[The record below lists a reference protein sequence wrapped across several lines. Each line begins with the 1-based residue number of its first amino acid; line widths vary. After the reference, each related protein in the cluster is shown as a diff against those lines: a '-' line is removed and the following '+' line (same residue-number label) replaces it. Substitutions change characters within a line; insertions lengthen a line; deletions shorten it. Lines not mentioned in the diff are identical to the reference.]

1 MGKRKKKGQIRQIW
15 KRYCRNKLAVV
26 GLVILGIVLILV
38 IGTSLFGNYQNAV
51 VQDLTGRY
59 ASPGVSDGVS
69 SLFGKDQVGRSTF
82 WRILFGGRITL
93 IASLTIVILSMV
105 IGGMLGAV
113 AGFSGGKVD
122 NAIMRIM
129 DMVLCI
135 PSLLLAMTIVTAL
148 GTSLVNLVIALTIAT
163 IAPVARVVRSSVL
176 TVRGQDYI
184 EAATACGST
193 KERTILVQ
201 VLPNAVGPI
210 IVLATLLLA
219 SQILNICSLSFLG
232 MGTQP
237 PTPEWGLMV
246 SDAKQYLRTY
256 PILTIVPSI
265 AIILSV
271 VSINLIGDGIQDAID
286 PTLKR

>member
-1 MGKRKKKGQIRQIW
+1 MGRRKKQGQICQIW

-26 GLVILGIVLILV
+26 GLVILGIVLVLV
-38 IGTSLFGNYQNAV
+38 IGTSIFGNYQNAV
-51 VQDLTGRY
+51 AQDLTDRY
-59 ASPGVSDGVS
+59 ANPGLSDGVS

-93 IASLTIVILSMV
+93 IASLTIVFLSMV
-105 IGGMLGAV
+105 LGGMLGAV

-122 NAIMRIM
+122 NVIMRTM
-129 DMVLCI
+129 DMILCI

-193 KERTILVQ
+193 KTRTILVQ
-201 VLPNAVGPI
+201 VLPNAIGPI

-219 SQILNICSLSFLG
+219 SQILSICSLSFLG

>member
-1 MGKRKKKGQIRQIW
+1 MGRRKKKGQICQIW

-26 GLVILGIVLILV
+26 GLVILGIVLVLV
-38 IGTSLFGNYQNAV
+38 IGTSIFGNYQNAV
-51 VQDLTGRY
+51 AQDLTDRY
-59 ASPGVSDGVS
+59 ANPGLSDGVS

-93 IASLTIVILSMV
+93 IASLTIVFLSMV
-105 IGGMLGAV
+105 LGGMLGAV

-122 NAIMRIM
+122 NVIMRTM
-129 DMVLCI
+129 DMILCI

-193 KERTILVQ
+193 KTRTILVQ
-201 VLPNAVGPI
+201 VLPNAIGPI

-219 SQILNICSLSFLG
+219 SQILSLCSLSFLG

>member
-1 MGKRKKKGQIRQIW
+1 MGRTKKKGQIRQIW

-26 GLVILGIVLILV
+26 GLVILGVVLVLV

-51 VQDLTGRY
+51 AQDLTGRY
-59 ASPGVSDGVS
+59 ANPGLSDGVS

-93 IASLTIVILSMV
+93 IASLTIVLLSMV

-122 NAIMRIM
+122 NAIMRTM

-193 KERTILVQ
+193 KTRTILVQ
-201 VLPNAVGPI
+201 VLPNAIGPI

-219 SQILNICSLSFLG
+219 SQILSICSLSFLG